1 MVYVAVAESAVGV
14 PLINPVEVS
23 NVNPAGSE
31 GEIEYEVTL
40 PLVTVTAYG
49 DVREELRIP

>member
-1 MVYVAVAESAVGV
+1 MYVAVAESAVGV
-14 PLINPVEVS
+14 PLINPVELS
-23 NVNPAGSE
+23 NVNPAGSD

-49 DVREELRIP
+49 EAREELRIP